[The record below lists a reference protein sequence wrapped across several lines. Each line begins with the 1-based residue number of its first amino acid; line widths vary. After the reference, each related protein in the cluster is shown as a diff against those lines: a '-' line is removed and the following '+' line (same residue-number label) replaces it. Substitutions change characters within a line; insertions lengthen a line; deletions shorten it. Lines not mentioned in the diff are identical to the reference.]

1 MQAWVK
7 LRRRITRSVPL
18 SLAAI
23 LIGAVILTP
32 AVSGA
37 ATFLTKAKAKK
48 LFLENTS
55 VVTTT
60 ATVGPSSGTAITVSC
75 PAGRQAVGGGVD
87 SPAPPLQSGSTSLL
101 ILNES
106 RPIQSGARSVG
117 WYMEIAELGQQ
128 QTATAYA
135 VCSK

>member
-1 MQAWVK
+1 MFARF
-7 LRRRITRSVPL
+7 RRRVTRSVPL
-18 SLAAI
+18 SILAI
-23 LIGAVILTP
+23 LVGAVMLTP

-37 ATFLTKAKAKK
+37 AAFLTKAKAKK
-48 LFLENTS
+48 LFLENTR

-60 ATVGPSSGTAITVSC
+60 AAVGPSSGTAVTLNC
-75 PAGRQAVGGGVD
+75 PAGMQAVGGGVD

-101 ILNES
+101 LLNES
-106 RPIQSGARSVG
+106 RPIPSGARSIG
-117 WYMEIAELGQQ
+117 WYLEITELGDA